1 MTLQLTWPLMTL
13 AVWYVILLGVAVQRR
28 VAERYEAPSTASL
41 ADMLMISRRTVRT
54 RTGIY
59 VLAVW
64 ISLLVMCGLVFLF
77 STVLVMI
84 VIEFVE
90 WLQKRK
96 RKERWG

>member
-1 MTLQLTWPLMTL
+1 MTPTWDL
-13 AVWYVILLGVAVQRR
+13 W
-28 VAERYEAPSTASL
+28 S
-41 ADMLMISRRTVRT
+41 
-54 RTGIY
+54 
-59 VLAVW
+59 W